1 MTGLGFRGKKS
12 PPGQPKTYRFSQNL
26 THLPGCYGLT
36 AGSSSGFARWGSSI
50 NIVPCTQM
58 LEVEVHQRL
67 RSLLQTEAI
76 PPWPHHLTLARL
88 VTRALRL
95 GPSALMEVGGLA
107 GVQGQ
112 YRLGY
117 LAAALLW
124 PGAVV
129 LVAPAEIQRRWL
141 KVELPRLRTWLAV
154 EKPLYRE
161 HWPPGVADGLLL
173 LSPQRWLQ
181 ELANP
186 SSSLTQLPTV
196 VDGLDDLEQ
205 WAEAALTQSRC
216 PQAWDEWV
224 WAQPHQAELIRE
236 TQLALTHSL
245 LSHPP
250 NPYEQ
255 WLLSETEQ
263 NWLQAVWP
271 QSQPRRVRWATL
283 ERSLAQFTLHCSPL
297 WALAELA
304 NHWPQQPWVGLGM
317 ALGTIA
323 LPGVTRFRFAPHPRD
338 EVLHLYAPAH
348 LPPPN
353 HPQFYQAVRQ
363 ELHRLLPLATGLVVI
378 LVQEQPLQTQLTVA
392 LAAEF
397 GSRVQRERTALEEN
411 GILVSGWEFWRTHQE
426 RLPSPSLLVIP
437 LLPIPPREQP
447 LVMARIEA
455 LRHEGRDWFREYL
468 LPHTLAQLQRAVA
481 PVRGGRVA
489 LLDSRVCHRSYG
501 AQILQSLEPV
511 MRYSRL
517 ANFSAG

>member
-1 MTGLGFRGKKS
+1 M
-12 PPGQPKTYRFSQNL
+12 
-26 THLPGCYGLT
+26 
-36 AGSSSGFARWGSSI
+36 
-50 NIVPCTQM
+50 NIVHCTRM

-67 RSLLQTEAI
+67 RSLLRTEGI

-95 GPSALMEVGGLA
+95 GPSAVMEIGGLA
-107 GVQGQ
+107 GVQGH
-112 YRLGY
+112 YRVGY

-129 LVAPAEIQRRWL
+129 LVAPADIQRRWL
-141 KVELPRLRTWLAV
+141 QVELPRLRVWLQV
-154 EKPLYRE
+154 DKPLYRE
-161 HWPPGVADGLLL
+161 QAPAGCTDGLLL
-173 LSPQRWLQ
+173 LTPQRWLQ
-181 ELANP
+181 EL
-186 SSSLTQLPTV
+186 LTPASPLAQLPTLI
-196 VDGLDDLEQ
+196 DGLDDLEQ
-205 WAEAALTQSRC
+205 WAETVLTQSRS
-216 PQAWDEWV
+216 PQDWDEWV
-224 WAQPHQAELIRE
+224 WAQPPCAELIRE
-236 TQLALTHSL
+236 TQIALTHSL

-271 QSQPRRVRWATL
+271 PPSPPGWVRWATL
-283 ERSLAQFTLHCSPL
+283 ERHLAQFTLHCSPL

-304 NHWPQQPWVGLGM
+304 SHWPQRPWVGLGL
-317 ALGTIA
+317 ALGHLS

-353 HPQFYQAVRQ
+353 HAGFYQAICQ
-363 ELHRLLPLATGLVVI
+363 ELHRLLPLAQGLVVI
-378 LVQEQPLQTQLTVA
+378 LVEEQPLQTQLTVA

-411 GILVSGWEFWRTHQE
+411 GILVTGWRFWQSHQE
-426 RLPSPSLLVIP
+426 RLPAPSLLVIP

-447 LVMARIEA
+447 LVTARIDS
-455 LRHEGRDWFREYL
+455 LRHQGRDWFREYL
-468 LPHTLAQLQRAVA
+468 LPHTLAQLQRTVA
-481 PVRGGRVA
+481 PLRGGRVA

-501 AQILQSLEPV
+501 AQILTALEPV
-511 MRYSRL
+511 IRYSRL
-517 ANFSAG
+517 AAFGSG

>member
-1 MTGLGFRGKKS
+1 M
-12 PPGQPKTYRFSQNL
+12 
-26 THLPGCYGLT
+26 
-36 AGSSSGFARWGSSI
+36 
-50 NIVPCTQM
+50 NIVHCTRM

-67 RSLLQTEAI
+67 RSLLQTDGI

-95 GPSALMEVGGLA
+95 GPSAVMEVGGLA
-107 GVQGQ
+107 GVQGH

-129 LVAPAEIQRRWL
+129 LVASPEIQRRCL
-141 KVELPRLRTWLAV
+141 QVELPRLRTWLQV

-161 HWPPGVADGLLL
+161 HWPPGIRTGLLL
-173 LSPQRWLQ
+173 LTPRQWLAALFTPGSPLR
-181 ELANP
+181 E
-186 SSSLTQLPTV
+186 LPTV
-196 VDGLDDLEQ
+196 VDGLDNLEQ
-205 WAEAALTQSRC
+205 WAEAALTQSYT
-216 PQAWDEWV
+216 PQDWDEWV
-224 WAQPHQAELIRE
+224 WAQPHRAELIRE
-236 TQLALTHSL
+236 TQLALTESL
-245 LSHPP
+245 LRHPP

-255 WLLSETEQ
+255 WLLSDTEQ
-263 NWLQAVWP
+263 HWLQAVWP
-271 QSQPRRVRWATL
+271 LSRSQGVRWVTL

-297 WALAELA
+297 WALTELA
-304 NHWPQQPWVGLGM
+304 AHWPPQPWVGLGM
-317 ALGTIA
+317 ALGDIA

-338 EVLHLYAPAH
+338 EVVHLYAPAH

-353 HPQFYQAVRQ
+353 HPQFYPAVRQ
-363 ELHRLLPLATGLVVI
+363 ELHRLLPVAAGGLVVI

-411 GILVSGWEFWRTHQE
+411 GILVSGWEFWQTHQE

-437 LLPIPPREQP
+437 LLPIPSREQP

-455 LRHEGRDWFREYL
+455 LRQQGRDWFREYL
-468 LPHTLAQLQRAVA
+468 LPRTLAQLQRAVA

-501 AQILQSLEPV
+501 AQILAALEPL

-517 ANFSAG
+517 ASFLGGSEKC